1 MDIVSA
7 VQNIL
12 YIDKMYYIKCRNAKK
27 IKKTLTKQEKSRYN
41 SALLKQNAQAYDAVR
56 YYMKYKSRDQT
67 SHRETLKYV
76 SRSP

>member
-41 SALLKQNAQAYDAVR
+41 SALLKQNAQA
-56 YYMKYKSRDQT
+56 
-67 SHRETLKYV
+67 
-76 SRSP
+76 

>member
-27 IKKTLTKQEKSRYN
+27 NKKTLTKQEKSRYN
-41 SALLKQNAQAYDAVR
+41 SALLKQNAQA
-56 YYMKYKSRDQT
+56 
-67 SHRETLKYV
+67 
-76 SRSP
+76 

>member
-7 VQNIL
+7 VQTIL

-56 YYMKYKSRDQT
+56 LHTDI
-67 SHRETLKYV
+67 L
-76 SRSP
+76 

>member
-41 SALLKQNAQAYDAVR
+41 SALLKQKDV
-56 YYMKYKSRDQT
+56 YKRQDLSL
-67 SHRETLKYV
+67 SGCSV
-76 SRSP
+76 SDCH

>member
-1 MDIVSA
+1 MAITVKDIVSD

-12 YIDKMYYIKCRNAKK
+12 YTDKMYYIKCRNAKK

-56 YYMKYKSRDQT
+56 LNTDIL
-67 SHRETLKYV
+67 HEI
-76 SRSP
+76 

>member
-56 YYMKYKSRDQT
+56 LHTDIL
-67 SHRETLKYV
+67 HEI
-76 SRSP
+76 

>member
-1 MDIVSA
+1 MAITGKDIVSD

-12 YIDKMYYIKCRNAKK
+12 YTDKMYYIKCRNAKK

-56 YYMKYKSRDQT
+56 LHT
-67 SHRETLKYV
+67 NI
-76 SRSP
+76 

>member
-1 MDIVSA
+1 MAITGKDIVSD

-12 YIDKMYYIKCRNAKK
+12 YTDKMYYIKCRNAKK

-56 YYMKYKSRDQT
+56 LHTDIL
-67 SHRETLKYV
+67 HEI
-76 SRSP
+76 

>member
-1 MDIVSA
+1 LAITGKDIVSD

-12 YIDKMYYIKCRNAKK
+12 YTDKMYYIKCRNAKK

-56 YYMKYKSRDQT
+56 LNTDIL
-67 SHRETLKYV
+67 HEI
-76 SRSP
+76 

>member
-1 MDIVSA
+1 MAITGKDIVSD

-12 YIDKMYYIKCRNAKK
+12 YTYKMYYIKCRNAKK

-56 YYMKYKSRDQT
+56 LHTDIL
-67 SHRETLKYV
+67 HEI
-76 SRSP
+76 

>member
-1 MDIVSA
+1 MAITGKDIVSD

-12 YIDKMYYIKCRNAKK
+12 YTDKMYYIKCRNAKK

-56 YYMKYKSRDQT
+56 LHTDI
-67 SHRETLKYV
+67 L
-76 SRSP
+76 